1 MDESQTDLIARAILN
16 VTGVAV
22 TVTTPK
28 TAGVRSSLFAYVDGY
43 TAQSGPRFIIQPHGL
58 KRHKVTAEMGT
69 FSLPCIRL
77 MQAASSDQITLARCL
92 VDQIASR
99 PNTSVI
105 IHPDQNRENWCVTDT
120 GFKIEVITRT
130 SAGQYDDEAVTTTAS
145 NVMAPLLAALAELI
159 GYEDPDGEEILVPK
173 EVALD
178 LEGTLTTTI
187 VRKRERSRRNRMLCL
202 AIHGDRCAVCK
213 MVPADIYFGLSSII
227 EVHHIE
233 PVSLLTAPKVYD
245 PSTDLIPLCPNC
257 HRAIHRTIPAMLPDD
272 LRNILNISA

>member
-1 MDESQTDLIARAILN
+1 MDESQTDLIAQAILD

-43 TAQSGPRFIIQPHGL
+43 TAQNGPRFTIQPHGL

-69 FSLPCIRL
+69 FALPCIRL
-77 MQAASSDQITLARCL
+77 MQSASEDQVALARCL

-99 PNTSVI
+99 PDTTVT
-105 IHPDQNRENWCVTDT
+105 IHPDQTRDNWCVTDT

-130 SAGQYDDEAVTTTAS
+130 SAGQYDDDAVTTTAG

-159 GYEDPDGEEILVPK
+159 GYEDPDGEEIPTPK

-178 LEGTLTTTI
+178 LEGKLTTTI
-187 VRKRERSRRNRMLCL
+187 VKKRERSRRNRMLCL
-202 AIHGDRCAVCK
+202 AIHGDRCAVCR
-213 MVPADIYFGLSSII
+213 MIPSHIYSGLSSII

-233 PVSLLTAPKVYD
+233 PVSLLTKPKIYD

-257 HRAIHRTIPAMLPDD
+257 HRAIHRSIPAMLPDD

>member
-1 MDESQTDLIARAILN
+1 MDESQTELIAKAILD

-43 TAQSGPRFIIQPHGL
+43 TAQNGPRFTIQPHGL

-69 FSLPCIRL
+69 YALPCIRL
-77 MQAASSDQITLARCL
+77 MQSASEDQVALARCL

-99 PNTSVI
+99 PETSVTI
-105 IHPDQNRENWCVTDT
+105 QPDQTRDNWCVTDA

-130 SAGQYDDEAVTTTAS
+130 SAGQYDDDAVVTTAS

-159 GYEDPDGEEILVPK
+159 GYEDFDGEEIPTPK

-213 MVPADIYFGLSSII
+213 AVPADMYPGLSSII

-245 PSTDLIPLCPNC
+245 PCTDLIPLCPNC
-257 HRAIHRTIPAMLPDD
+257 HRAIHRSIPAMLPDD
-272 LRNILNISA
+272 LRNILSVTA

>member
-1 MDESQTDLIARAILN
+1 MDESQTELIAKAILE

-28 TAGVRSSLFAYVDGY
+28 IAGVRSSLLAFVDGY
-43 TAQSGPRFIIQPHGL
+43 TSQNGPRFIIQAHGL

-69 FSLPCIRL
+69 FALPCIKL
-77 MQAASSDQITLARCL
+77 MQSASEDQIALARCL

-99 PNTSVI
+99 PDTIVT
-105 IHPDQNRENWCVTDT
+105 IHPDQSRNNWCVTDN
-120 GFKIEVITRT
+120 GFKIEIITRT
-130 SAGQYDDEAVTTTAS
+130 SAGQYDDDAVATTAS

-159 GYEDPDGEEILVPK
+159 GYEDPNGEDIPAPM

-213 MVPADIYFGLSSII
+213 MIPSDIYSGLSSII

-257 HRAIHRTIPAMLPDD
+257 HRAIHRFIPAMLPDD
-272 LRNILNISA
+272 LRKLINISA